1 MATFL
6 PNVTDVFAGVSDF
19 DPDFNRIER
28 MLRIREN
35 AYQQGAKKVKSLYDS
50 VFNSQMLRDQ
60 NIKTRDAYLKTVSE
74 TLNSLS
80 ATDLSLPQNQEMATS
95 LFNPILTDNNI
106 QKDIV
111 YTRNYYDEVGK
122 AERMRTSMDDATRKR
137 YWNVGMKALQY
148 QADEFRNA
156 DAKTALSMSSPK
168 YVQQID
174 IQTLADKMYK
184 DAGISVK
191 QDNVNGGYIFTKK
204 NGDIAL
210 PVSKSYVEAMF
221 STDPAIGD
229 MLRAKAYVA
238 RKDFI
243 KGKAAELGGED
254 KAERFYL
261 ETVIKAGTA
270 VSKEEIT
277 ANETEVKK
285 LQDRMESWNKKITT
299 DGIVPGSDEHKK
311 YLADLDKLKM
321 AEQGL
326 TSKKD
331 QTANLQNFDFNNI
344 EELRQVADN
353 LVTFS
358 NYTML
363 ANEVATRLAYKN
375 SEFSLKEDP
384 ISMAHLR
391 ADLALRNQKIMEQ
404 IRFDHDL
411 EKLEKEIEAGKY
423 DHSDGKGKVTPK
435 TPDGTEIKLTQ
446 EQMDD
451 LLKGRTNDVIPDNNA
466 NLSGSTNPDTKETTE
481 TPEPL
486 KPPGTSVSDEE
497 NLPGEKQ
504 ITNQSKDKETGKDSD
519 EGSVVK

>member
-28 MLRIREN
+28 MMKIREN

-50 VFNSQMLRDQ
+50 VFNSQMLRDK
-60 NIKTRDAYLKTVSE
+60 NIKTRDAYLKTISE

-111 YTRNYYDEVGK
+111 YTRNFYDEMGK
-122 AERMRTSMDDATRKR
+122 AEKMRTSTDNETRKR
-137 YWNVGMKALQY
+137 YWNIGVKALQY
-148 QADEFRNA
+148 QAEEFKNA
-156 DAKTALSMSSPK
+156 DNQTALGMSSPK

-191 QDNVNGGYIFTKK
+191 EDKVSGSYIFTKK

-210 PVSKSYVEAMF
+210 PISKAYVESMF
-221 STDPAIGD
+221 ATDPAIGE

-238 RKDFI
+238 RKDFV
-243 KGKAAELGGED
+243 KGKAAEFGSEEN
-254 KAERFYL
+254 AERFYL
-261 ETVIKAGTA
+261 ENIIKAGTA
-270 VSKEEIT
+270 VSKEQIT
-277 ANETEVKK
+277 ENETEVKK

-326 TSKKD
+326 SARKD
-331 QTANLQNFDFNNI
+331 QVGNVQNFDFNNI
-344 EELRQVADN
+344 QELRQIADN

-363 ANEVATRLAYKN
+363 ANEIANKLAYKN
-375 SEFSLKEDP
+375 AEFSIKENP

-404 IRFDHDL
+404 IRFDNDL
-411 EKLEKEIEAGKY
+411 IKLEREIEAGKY
-423 DHSDGKGKVTPK
+423 DRSSKGKVTPK
-435 TPDGTEIKLTQ
+435 TPDGTEIKLTE
-446 EQMDD
+446 EQMKE
-451 LLKGRTNDVIPDNNA
+451 LLEGTSNDVVPDNNN
-466 NLSGSTNPDTKETTE
+466 NLPGSTNPETNTE
-481 TPEPL
+481 TAEPVNT
-486 KPPGTSVSDEE
+486 PNASVSDED

-504 ITNQSKDKETGKDSD
+504 ITDNSKNEAGGDSD
-519 EGSVVK
+519 QGRVVK